1 VTYYATPED
10 ATLQDR
16 YSQDADDS
24 VLAELA
30 AEEVAAW
37 TALTTELDS
46 DYDLDLDD
54 YEVRQALYLG

>member
-1 VTYYATPED
+1 MTYDFLTE
-10 ATLQDR
+10 TEVN
-16 YSQDADDS
+16 

-30 AEEVAAW
+30 ANEAAAW
-37 TALTTELDS
+37 AELSTDLDS